1 MNLEQISTKELID
14 CYNEL
19 TEYLKK
25 LKNQKQE
32 VEKSGLNA

>member
-25 LKNQKQE
+25 LNSQKQE
-32 VEKSGLNA
+32 VEKSGQNA